1 MTVLDCRLELLSHSS
16 RGGPGVWLCHP
27 RRLWPRVEILPWQP
41 TPSPGTRR
49 SPGTR
54 GSLENSMLDFRAG
67 EDFCVR
73 PHVFQ
78 SPVNQWRGGLESSE
92 PALVSLKW
100 QWAHTWIHCVPHVPQ
115 HPLGPLIPPDGVRW
129 STTRVRK
136 ALALYKSSSSLAEA
150 GHGFLGRAWPAHP
163 TSLLSE

>member
-1 MTVLDCRLELLSHSS
+1 MTILDCRLELLSCSP

-54 GSLENSMLDFRAG
+54 GSLENSILDFRAG
-67 EDFCVR
+67 EDFSVR
-73 PHVFQ
+73 PYMFQ

-92 PALVSLKW
+92 PALVSLER
-100 QWAHTWIHCVPHVPQ
+100 QWAHTWIHCVPHVPP
-115 HPLGPLIPPDGVRW
+115 HPPRASHSTRW
-129 STTRVRK
+129 SKVEHHQGRE
-136 ALALYKSSSSLAEA
+136 SSCSLQEQVT
-150 GHGFLGRAWPAHP
+150 FGRSWPWLPGKGVACSPH
-163 TSLLSE
+163 LSPL